1 MYCRIG
7 LLVMAIALTS
17 PVRANW
23 STEKSTYRTTRKLL
37 LSMKAPGHDS
47 DALAQLFHEAD
58 VRAADFV
65 RALDDPDLRVN
76 LGTQLVIMFVGNPS
90 LSVSLD
96 AWLQKKRGQGVEI
109 SLARADTPAS
119 PTYLDGTKRSLPNEV
134 LKRLH
139 QGRHISA
146 RTIAFNSAQQ
156 AALILVVYGDTP
168 GNVFTSGY
176 YVVVRREGERWRVA
190 VNTNAWET

>member
-1 MYCRIG
+1 
-7 LLVMAIALTS
+7 
-17 PVRANW
+17 
-23 STEKSTYRTTRKLL
+23 
-37 LSMKAPGHDS
+37 
-47 DALAQLFHEAD
+47 
-58 VRAADFV
+58 
-65 RALDDPDLRVN
+65 
-76 LGTQLVIMFVGNPS
+76 
-90 LSVSLD
+90 
-96 AWLQKKRGQGVEI
+96 LQ
-109 SLARADTPAS
+109 
-119 PTYLDGTKRSLPNEV
+119 NEV

-176 YVVVRREGERWRVA
+176 YVVVRREAERWRVA

>member
-17 PVRANW
+17 SVCANS
-23 STEKSTYRTTRKLL
+23 STEKSTYSKTRKLL

-47 DALAQLFHEAD
+47 QALAQLFHEGDA
-58 VRAADFV
+58 RAADLV
-65 RALDDPDLRVN
+65 RALDDPDLRVS
-76 LGTQLVIMFVGNPS
+76 LGAQLVILFVGNPS
-90 LSVSLD
+90 LSASLE
-96 AWLQKKRGQGVEI
+96 AWLENKRRQGGEI
-109 SLARADTPAS
+109 SLARADAPTS

-134 LKRLH
+134 LKLLH

-146 RTIAFNSAQQ
+146 RTIASNSAQQ

-176 YVVVRREGERWRVA
+176 YVVVRREAERWRVA